1 MTISFSRLKPLLLS
15 LLTASLLTACNNSKS
30 NSATNSSSESP
41 TASSSSAGEAFEGL
55 ITSKMSLT
63 SQQMEIRY
71 AIKGARSRVETQLA
85 AGGVQTGVVLMD
97 FAAGTQTMLVPQ
109 MKTYMTTNWN
119 EEGGLKNL
127 AEKNASNTFL
137 KATATGKTETI
148 AGHSCT
154 HWIIGD
160 KQDMDTCLA
169 KGLGYFGGGGGAN
182 DAFDKLRS
190 IALGGKGKATLQADP
205 EFLKFVEGGVF
216 PLKLSI
222 IENGQPRTIMEVTKV
237 ERKPLDDSVFTIPAD
252 FKKMEIPGMPGANR

>member
-15 LLTASLLTACNNSKS
+15 LLIASLLTACSNSKP
-30 NSATNSSSESP
+30 NSTTNSSSESP
-41 TASSSSAGEAFEGL
+41 AASSSSSGEAFEGL

-71 AIKGARSRVETQLA
+71 SIKGARSRVETQLA

-119 EEGGLKNL
+119 DEGGLKNL
-127 AEKNASNTFL
+127 AEKAASNTFL
-137 KATATGKTETI
+137 KATPTGKTETI

-190 IALGGKGKATLQADP
+190 IALGGCRRGPPAVRFARPRLHEHRAFRGRQRRRDCRGDLRYSRPSHAELGRPCPAT
-205 EFLKFVEGGVF
+205 G
-216 PLKLSI
+216 
-222 IENGQPRTIMEVTKV
+222 
-237 ERKPLDDSVFTIPAD
+237 
-252 FKKMEIPGMPGANR
+252 